1 MKKILVPVLLAG
13 IFWACGGNDSSQNEA
28 SGEKPQSMV
37 EDKEAYDAKRGV
49 GKFTTVDVGATLDK
63 AMAANG
69 QKSFDI
75 KCASCHKLTDERL
88 VGPGWAKVT
97 ERRTPVWLMN
107 FMTNVDEM
115 IDKDPE
121 VQAMLEICLV
131 RMPNQNIADD
141 EARNL
146 LEFMRENDGVK

>member
-1 MKKILVPVLLAG
+1 MKRIAALVLFAG
-13 IFWACGGNDSSQNEA
+13 FLWACGGNSDTSTEPSDPP
-28 SGEKPQSMV
+28 KSMV

-49 GKFTTVDVGATLDK
+49 GRFTEVAVSPTLDK
-63 AMAANG
+63 AMAAEG
-69 QKSFDI
+69 KKAYDI
-75 KCASCHKLTDERL
+75 KCSSCHKLTDEKL

-97 ERRTPVWLMN
+97 ERRQPVWIMN

-121 VQAMLEICLV
+121 AQAMLEICLV
-131 RMPNQNIADD
+131 RMPNQNIGDD

>member
-1 MKKILVPVLLAG
+1 MKKILFPVLIAG
-13 IFWACGGNDSSQNEA
+13 IFWACGGNEA
-28 SGEKPQSMV
+28 SQESTPGEQPKSMV
-37 EDKEAYDAKRGV
+37 EDKEAYDEKRGI
-49 GKFTTVDVGATLDK
+49 GKFSSVDVGETLNK
-63 AMAANG
+63 AMAENG
-69 QKSFDI
+69 RKSFDI

-115 IDKDPE
+115 IDKDPA

-131 RMPNQNIADD
+131 RMPNQNIGDD

-146 LEFMRENDGVK
+146 LEYMRENDGVK

>member
-1 MKKILVPVLLAG
+1 MKKILICAMIAG
-13 IFWACGGNDSSQNEA
+13 GLWACGGNADTK
-28 SGEKPQSMV
+28 SGDTAPPKSMV
-37 EDKEAYDAKRGV
+37 EDKEAYDATRGV
-49 GKFTTVDVGATLDK
+49 GKYTEVEVGSSLDK
-63 AMAANG
+63 ALAAAG

-88 VGPGWAKVT
+88 VGPGWAGVT
-97 ERRTPVWLMN
+97 TRRTPVWLMN

-131 RMPNQNIADD
+131 RMPNQNIEDK
-141 EARNL
+141 EARDL
-146 LEFMRENDGVK
+146 LEYMRQNDGVK

>member
-1 MKKILVPVLLAG
+1 MKKIFLAAWVAVL
-13 IFWACGGNDSSQNEA
+13 FCCCGGNAEQQEA
-28 SGEKPQSMV
+28 PPGAEPKSMV
-37 EDKEAYDAKRGV
+37 EDKEAYDAKRGL
-49 GKFTTVDVGATLDK
+49 GKFTTVDVGPTLDK

-69 QKSFDI
+69 KKSFDI
-75 KCASCHKLTDERL
+75 KCSSCHKLTDEKL

-107 FMTNVDEM
+107 FVTNVDEM

-121 VQAMLEICLV
+121 VQAMLEICMV
-131 RMPNQNIADD
+131 RMPNQNLSDD

>member
-1 MKKILVPVLLAG
+1 MKKIAALALFAG
-13 IFWACGGNDSSQNEA
+13 FLWACGGNSEA
-28 SGEKPQSMV
+28 PAESAEPPKSMV
-37 EDKEAYDAKRGV
+37 EEKDSYDAKKGTGR
-49 GKFTTVDVGATLDK
+49 FTEVTLSPTLDK
-63 AMAANG
+63 TMAAAG
-69 QKSFDI
+69 HKAYDI
-75 KCASCHKLTDERL
+75 KCASCHKLTDEKL

-97 ERRTPVWLMN
+97 ERRDPVWILN

-121 VQAMLEICLV
+121 AQAMLEICLV

>member
-1 MKKILVPVLLAG
+1 
-13 IFWACGGNDSSQNEA
+13 
-28 SGEKPQSMV
+28 MV

-49 GKFTTVDVGATLDK
+49 GRFTEVAVSPTLDK
-63 AMAANG
+63 AMAAEG
-69 QKSFDI
+69 KKAYDI
-75 KCASCHKLTDERL
+75 KCSSCHKLTDEKL

-97 ERRTPVWLMN
+97 ERRQPVWIMN

-121 VQAMLEICLV
+121 AQAMLEICLV
-131 RMPNQNIADD
+131 RMPNQNIGDD